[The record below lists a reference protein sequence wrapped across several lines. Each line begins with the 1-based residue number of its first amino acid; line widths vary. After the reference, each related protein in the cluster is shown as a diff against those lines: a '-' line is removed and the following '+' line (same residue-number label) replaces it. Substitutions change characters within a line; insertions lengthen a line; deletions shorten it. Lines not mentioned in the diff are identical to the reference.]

1 MYRIGDAREPVPTVV
16 DAGLAA
22 AKKRPTQFG
31 RFSDP
36 NRSIFGVRLAEL
48 ARTFHS
54 GGALI
59 FLAAACIPTTS
70 LPPLGVVTG
79 ATHRRRVLF
88 GGKPWERVAKTLG
101 LRPSFRIQVPN
112 HSQSGRCRIP

>member
-54 GGALI
+54 GGALERLRTLPQQRC
-59 FLAAACIPTTS
+59 FLAVEQMVREEREEGTPYTS
-70 LPPLGVVTG
+70 LTPATG
-79 ATHRRRVLF
+79 RN
-88 GGKPWERVAKTLG
+88 GDWSK
-101 LRPSFRIQVPN
+101 
-112 HSQSGRCRIP
+112 